1 MKKKTPEE
9 ADPHAREAHIAERY
23 EKHVEPNTTPLSIT
37 GIPMQVIAP
46 IPVPS
51 PNPVELAGSR
61 KKELRTIKGI
71 DKEIEAKL
79 FGLGIENIDDLA
91 KVSGEELATKLKVPN
106 VTVEKWIEKARQL
119 TS

>member
-9 ADPHAREAHIAERY
+9 ADPHVREAHIAERY
-23 EKHVEPNTTPLSIT
+23 ERHVEPSTTPMSVT

-71 DKEIEAKL
+71 NKEIEAKL

-91 KVSGEELATKLKVPN
+91 KSSAEELASKLKVP
-106 VTVEKWIEKARQL
+106 VATVQKWIKTAKQL
-119 TS
+119 T